1 MKSKQKS
8 SENNNEAYSQDELE
22 NYKIAKS
29 LNPEEEISNL
39 FKHLI
44 FKTNTE
50 IIKHPKV
57 RNKTF

>member
-8 SENNNEAYSQDELE
+8 SKNYNENNREDESE
-22 NYKIAKS
+22 SSKIEKVSKS
-29 LNPEEEISNL
+29 LNPEEEISNV

-50 IIKHPKV
+50 TIKYPKV
-57 RNKTF
+57 RI

>member
-1 MKSKQKS
+1 MKSRQKS
-8 SENNNEAYSQDELE
+8 LKKCSESNSQDELV
-22 NYKIAKS
+22 NYKNVKS
-29 LNPEEEISNL
+29 LNPEEEISNV

-57 RNKTF
+57 RN